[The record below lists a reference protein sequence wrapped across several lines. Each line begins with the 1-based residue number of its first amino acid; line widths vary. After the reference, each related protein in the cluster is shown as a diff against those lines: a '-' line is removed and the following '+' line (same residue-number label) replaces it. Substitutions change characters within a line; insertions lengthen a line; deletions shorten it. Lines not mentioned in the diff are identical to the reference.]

1 MTVHDAISK
10 RKRLIGQFHLFIKPA
25 SAGFLLLQG
34 DRMNDCPRRYVQ
46 KKAAYRSV
54 SPLHKT
60 RFGGFL
66 LLQGGRMNDCPRRY
80 IQKKAA
86 YRSVSPLHKTRFGG
100 FLLIRPVKGIEVAED
115 ASVTIRQL
123 IDSRGDIILFVFVM
137 RNTKRY
143 RLRSF

>member
-1 MTVHDAISK
+1 
-10 RKRLIGQFHLFIKPA
+10 G
-25 SAGFLLLQG
+25 GFLLLQG
-34 DRMNDCPRRYVQ
+34 GRMNDCPRRYVQ

-80 IQKKAA
+80 TRKKAA
-86 YRSVSPLHKTRFGG
+86 YRSVSSLHKTRQCKLAG

>member
-1 MTVHDAISK
+1 
-10 RKRLIGQFHLFIKPA
+10 
-25 SAGFLLLQG
+25 
-34 DRMNDCPRRYVQ
+34 MNDCPRHYTQ

-54 SPLHKT
+54 SLLHKT
-60 RFGGFL
+60 RFGGVL

-80 IQKKAA
+80 TQKKAA
-86 YRSVSPLHKTRFGG
+86 YRSVSSLHKTRFGG

-143 RLRSF
+143 GLRSF

>member
-1 MTVHDAISK
+1 YT
-10 RKRLIGQFHLFIKPA
+10 R
-25 SAGFLLLQG
+25 
-34 DRMNDCPRRYVQ
+34 

-54 SPLHKT
+54 SPLHKI

-80 IQKKAA
+80 TRKKAAYRSVSSLHKPRLSGGFLLLQGDRMNDCPRHYTQKKAA

-123 IDSRGDIILFVFVM
+123 IDSHGDIILFVFVM

-143 RLRSF
+143 GLRSF